1 MQTADGSLQSD
12 ALVMQAALHP
22 CRLNW

>member
-22 CRLNW
+22 CRFSS